1 MSHIN
6 ATMTDPG
13 KQVLFK
19 EIMLPL
25 YLLMQLSRM
34 AYQKYLQNKIYL
46 HALAIRSSNRKIYDF
61 IVAHLANLPEPL
73 HDDFIQLLNHYDI
86 WMAQFDEFET
96 KNKPALSDGFVFY
109 HIDDQSAFPK
119 MAEQRIFDYYS
130 QLKQETI

>member
-73 HDDFIQLLNHYDI
+73 HDDFLQLLNHYDMSGEI
-86 WMAQFDEFET
+86 KRQEALKPGFSRAPFE
-96 KNKPALSDGFVFY
+96 DCR
-109 HIDDQSAFPK
+109 
-119 MAEQRIFDYYS
+119 QRSHYLEYP
-130 QLKQETI
+130 